1 MGGKRQAGAI
11 ACEDTSRQVKC
22 EASALTVQH
31 LKYERENNMNIVLWI
46 VQILLA
52 LAFLLAG
59 TGKVTLPLDWLAAR
73 MQWVNSIRP
82 SQFVRVIGVLE
93 VLGAI
98 GLILPGVTGIL
109 PWLTPVAAIGL
120 VLTMIGAM
128 MLHIRRGEASLI
140 APNIFLLLLAA
151 FVVIGRFVVMPL

>member
-1 MGGKRQAGAI
+1 
-11 ACEDTSRQVKC
+11 
-22 EASALTVQH
+22 
-31 LKYERENNMNIVLWI
+31 MNIVLWI

-59 TGKVTLPLDWLAAR
+59 TMKATQPLERLKSR
-73 MQWVNSIRP
+73 MKWVDSMNP
-82 SQFVRVIGVLE
+82 AQLVRVIGVLE

-98 GLILPGVTGIL
+98 GLILPAVTGIL

-128 MLHIRRGEASLI
+128 ILHTRRGEVSHI
-140 APNIFLLLLAA
+140 APNVVLLLLAM
-151 FVVIGRFVVMPL
+151 FVVVGRFVVMPL